1 MDQLRTLRRSGGSR
15 VGRAS
20 LDSRADVHHLVVL
33 FFPNGRYNLLPITL
47 SLLHSGLC
55 VCASFKCDALLND
68 RCDDLSVLCAYAPLF
83 FGEEGLI
90 VEREK
95 KILPHHAKR
104 TTRLAGVASL
114 FVVVVVV
121 SFYFFLLWMTS
132 IATCLSL
139 GVG

>member
-1 MDQLRTLRRSGGSR
+1 MRVRLVQMRRSVERPLRRS
-15 VGRAS
+15 VC
-20 LDSRADVHHLVVL
+20 LV
-33 FFPNGRYNLLPITL
+33 
-47 SLLHSGLC
+47 C
-55 VCASFKCDALLND
+55 VCS
-68 RCDDLSVLCAYAPLF
+68 SF